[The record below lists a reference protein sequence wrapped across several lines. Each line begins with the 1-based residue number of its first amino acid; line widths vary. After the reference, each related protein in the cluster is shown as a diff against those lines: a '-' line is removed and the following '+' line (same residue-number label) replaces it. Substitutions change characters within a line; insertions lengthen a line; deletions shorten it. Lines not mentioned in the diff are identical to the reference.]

1 MIKWFGVSFKQLHFC
16 TLMNIP
22 SDTPH
27 MICLLAVWLQTSDS
41 DRKESII
48 QGFVGRGGGG
58 VTVPAGRNVPH
69 M

>member
-1 MIKWFGVSFKQLHFC
+1 
-16 TLMNIP
+16 MNIP

-27 MICLLAVWLQTSDS
+27 VICLLAVWLQTSDS

-48 QGFVGRGGGG
+48 QGFVGRGGG

>member
-1 MIKWFGVSFKQLHFC
+1 
-16 TLMNIP
+16 MNIP

-27 MICLLAVWLQTSDS
+27 VICLLAVWLQTSDS